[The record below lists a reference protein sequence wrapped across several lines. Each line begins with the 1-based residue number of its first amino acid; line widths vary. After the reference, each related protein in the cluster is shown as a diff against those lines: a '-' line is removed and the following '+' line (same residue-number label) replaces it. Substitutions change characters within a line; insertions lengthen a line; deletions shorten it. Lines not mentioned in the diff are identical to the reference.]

1 MPRIGAIVLA
11 AGLSR
16 RMGEAKQFLPL
27 QGKPL
32 FRHSVER
39 AIANDLSPVLLVGGE
54 RTEELRRLTSDLPE
68 VEVLDNREY
77 ATGMASSLRVGI
89 AAASGRVDAV
99 LVFLADQPYVPD
111 EVVQALIRTYEDSR
125 AEGTQ
130 IVRAFY
136 AGIAGHPVLFDA
148 ALMEELCLVTGDQGG
163 KDVIVKYKTHMK
175 TVSFDTASWN
185 LDVDTPDDYRRIQ
198 EIDPRLHQK

>member
-39 AIANDLSPVLLVGGE
+39 AIVNDLSPVLLVGGE

-68 VEVLDNREY
+68 VEVLQNREY
-77 ATGMASSLRVGI
+77 ATGMASSLRLGME
-89 AAASGRVDAV
+89 AAEGRVDAI
-99 LVFLADQPYVPD
+99 LVFLADQPYVPN
-111 EVVQALIRTYEDSR
+111 EVVQALIHTYEESQAD
-125 AEGTQ
+125 GTK

-136 AGIAGHPVLFDA
+136 EGIAGHPVLFDA
-148 ALMEELCLVTGDQGG
+148 SLMEELRLVTGDQGG
-163 KDVIVKYKTHMK
+163 KDVISKYKAHTK
-175 TVSFDTASWN
+175 KVSFACADWN

-198 EIDPRLHQK
+198 EIDPEQPK

>member
-32 FRHSVER
+32 FRHVVER
-39 AIANDLSPVLLVGGE
+39 AIANNLSPVLLIGGE
-54 RTEELRRLTSDLPE
+54 RSDDLRHQTGDLPQ
-68 VEVLDNREY
+68 VEVLENREY
-77 ATGMASSLRVGI
+77 ATGMASSLRVGLD
-89 AAASGRVDAV
+89 AAGGRVDAI

-111 EVVQALIRTYEDSR
+111 EVVQALIRTYEECW
-125 AEGTQ
+125 AAGTK

-136 AGIAGHPVLFDA
+136 ADTAGHPVLFDA
-148 ALMEELCLVTGDQGG
+148 SLMEELRQVTGDQGG
-163 KDVIVKYKTHMK
+163 KEIIVKYKAQMK
-175 TVSFDTASWN
+175 KVSFDCAEWN

-198 EIDPRLHQK
+198 EVNPLRRK